1 MTPIMSFINVCI
13 NYSDSVPRALMKPG
27 HVEKKVKMFSPN

>member
-13 NYSDSVPRALMKPG
+13 NYSDSVPGALMKPG
-27 HVEKKVKMFSPN
+27 HVEKIKMFSPN